1 MALLGPLPP
10 SPHSSTRGALACPVA
25 AVRLSMARMLERVRY
40 AMDSGDKGIRLLG
53 GLGPPL
59 SHAST
64 SEAGRCKRR
73 STAAI
78 PYLSL
83 W

>member
-10 SPHSSTRGALACPVA
+10 SPHCSTRGALAYPIA
-25 AVRLSMARMLERVRY
+25 ALRLWMERTLERVRY

-59 SHAST
+59 SHSST
-64 SEAGRCKRR
+64 SGAG
-73 STAAI
+73 
-78 PYLSL
+78 
-83 W
+83 

>member
-1 MALLGPLPP
+1 MALFGPLPP
-10 SPHSSTRGALACPVA
+10 SLHCNTRGALTCLVVA
-25 AVRLSMARMLERVRY
+25 LRLWMARTLEQVRY
-40 AMDSGDKGIRLLG
+40 AMDSGDKGIRLFG

-64 SEAGRCKRR
+64 SGACRCTRR